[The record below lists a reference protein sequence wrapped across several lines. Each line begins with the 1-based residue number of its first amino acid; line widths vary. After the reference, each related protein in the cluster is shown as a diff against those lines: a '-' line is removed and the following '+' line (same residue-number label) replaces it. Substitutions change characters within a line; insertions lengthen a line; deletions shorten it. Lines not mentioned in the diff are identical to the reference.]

1 MVSVCASLGEYPII
15 RYYKPRAPTH
25 EASVLCSHLARF
37 IQGELDR
44 FVHYQKDF
52 PPPSSRPRGILVV
65 VDRSMDLLAPLLHE
79 FTYQA
84 LAHDV
89 LPIGDGDKVS
99 YKTVV
104 NEGTPNQEMKD
115 MEIGESDNVWVA
127 YRHVHMKDVLESLG
141 GDFNKFRAANSQFDE

>member
-1 MVSVCASLGEYPII
+1 
-15 RYYKPRAPTH
+15 
-25 EASVLCSHLARF
+25 
-37 IQGELDR
+37 
-44 FVHYQKDF
+44 
-52 PPPSSRPRGILVV
+52 
-65 VDRSMDLLAPLLHE
+65 MDLLAPLLHE